1 MYSSVCFSFAN
12 VCNENHAYRVWLSQ
26 NTLRCRSELKKYGH
40 RFMQKKT
47 EQTTDSL
54 NKVVFFLSAT
64 LILLFSLVTIL
75 FNDQANQLITQI
87 LNWVSRTFSWY
98 YLLAATL
105 YLVFVVFIA
114 LSRYGDIKLGP
125 KHSKPEF
132 SLLSWSAML
141 FSAGIGIDLMFFSV
155 AEPLSHYMNPP
166 VGEGQ
171 TFEAARQSMVWTLFH
186 YGLTGWSMY
195 ALVGVALGYFSYRYN
210 LPLTIRSALYPIFGK
225 RINGWIG
232 HSVDTAAVLGTIF
245 GIATTCG
252 IGVVQL
258 NYGLHVLFDVP
269 ENLLIQS
276 ALIAVAVIITAIS
289 VASGVNKGLRILS
302 EVNIYVSI
310 GLLLFILVMG
320 NTEFLL
326 AALIQNFGDYISQF
340 PQLSLTSFPFQ
351 QPKEWMNS
359 WTLFFWAW
367 WIAWSPFVGLFLA
380 RISRGRTIREF
391 VAGTLIIPLLF
402 TLTWLSIF
410 GNSALHSVI
419 FDGNTQL
426 ATTVLANPAHGFY
439 DLLAQ
444 YPWFPFLAGVATITG
459 LLFYVTSADSG
470 ALVLGNFTTKF
481 SNIEHDSPRWLSVFW
496 ALAIGLLT
504 LAMLMANGVT
514 ALQNTTIIMGLPFS
528 FVIFFVMAGL
538 YKSLRLEDF
547 RQASTSMNAAPVVG
561 NVDIFNW
568 KKRLSRVMLHANLSQ
583 TQQML
588 EEVCKP
594 AMQAVA
600 TEFINKGIQVDL
612 AEKALDDEPELSH
625 LDLTIQLDEEENF
638 VYQIWPIRYDTPNFS
653 SRGKRTKKYYYR
665 LETYLFEGSQGN
677 DLVGYSKEQVINDI
691 LDKYERHLMFL
702 HINRISPG
710 KRPLFPDPDQ

>member
-1 MYSSVCFSFAN
+1 
-12 VCNENHAYRVWLSQ
+12 
-26 NTLRCRSELKKYGH
+26 
-40 RFMQKKT
+40 MQKKN
-47 EQTTDSL
+47 EEVQDSL
-54 NKVVFFLSAT
+54 NKVVFYFSAT
-64 LILLFSLVTIL
+64 LILLFSIITIL
-75 FNDQANQLITQI
+75 FNEQANQVITNI
-87 LNWVSRTFSWY
+87 LNWVSATFSWY

-105 YLVFVVFIA
+105 YLVFILFIA
-114 LSRYGDIKLGP
+114 CSRYGEIKLGP

-155 AEPLSHYMNPP
+155 AEPLSHYMHPP
-166 VGEGQ
+166 VGEGE

-195 ALVGVALGYFSYRYN
+195 ALIGVALGYFSYRYN

-225 RINGWIG
+225 KINGPIG
-232 HSVDTAAVLGTIF
+232 HTVDTAAVLGTIF

-258 NYGLHVLFDVP
+258 NYGLHVLFGLP
-269 ENLLIQS
+269 ENLWVQT
-276 ALIAVAVIITAIS
+276 ALILVAVIITIFS
-289 VASGVNKGLRILS
+289 VAAGVNKGIRILS
-302 EVNIYVSI
+302 EINIYVSI
-310 GLLLFILVMG
+310 GLLLFILFVG

-326 AALIQNFGDYISQF
+326 GALIQNFGDYISQF
-340 PQLSLTSFPFQ
+340 PQLSLTSFPFE

-391 VAGTLIIPLLF
+391 VTGTLVIPLLF

-410 GNSALHSVI
+410 GNSALYSVI

-426 ATTVLANPAHGFY
+426 AATVLDNPAHGFY

-444 YPWFPFLAGVATITG
+444 YPGFMFTAGVATITG

-481 SNIEHDSPRWLSVFW
+481 SNIEHDSPRWLSIFW
-496 ALAIGLLT
+496 AIAIGLLT

-547 RQASTSMNAAPVVG
+547 RQASTSLNAAPVVG

-568 KKRLSRVMLHANLSQ
+568 KKRLSRVMLHPSLNQ
-583 TQQML
+583 TRNML
-588 EEVCKP
+588 DDVCKP
-594 AMQAVA
+594 AIQAVA
-600 TEFINKGIQVDL
+600 SELISKGIQVDVQ
-612 AEKALDDEPELSH
+612 EKPVDHEPELYH
-625 LDLTIQLDEEENF
+625 LDLVIQLDEEENF
-638 VYQIWPIRYDTPNFS
+638 VYAIWPVRYDTPNFS
-653 SRGKRTKKYYYR
+653 ARGKRTKRYYYR
-665 LETYLFEGSQGN
+665 LESYLFEGSQGN

-691 LDKYERHLMFL
+691 LDKYERHMMYL

-710 KRPLFPDPDQ
+710 KRPLFPDRES

>member
-1 MYSSVCFSFAN
+1 
-12 VCNENHAYRVWLSQ
+12 
-26 NTLRCRSELKKYGH
+26 
-40 RFMQKKT
+40 MQKKT
-47 EQTTDSL
+47 EQVQDSL
-54 NKVVFFLSAT
+54 NKVVFYVSAT

-75 FNDQANQLITQI
+75 FNQQANLVITNI

-105 YLVFVVFIA
+105 YLVFIIFIA
-114 LSRYGDIKLGP
+114 CSRYGEIKLGP

-171 TFEAARQSMVWTLFH
+171 TFEAARQSMIWTLFH

-195 ALVGVALGYFSYRYN
+195 ALIGVALGYFSYRYN

-225 RINGWIG
+225 KIHGPIG
-232 HSVDTAAVLGTIF
+232 HTVDTAAVLGTIF

-258 NYGLHVLFDVP
+258 NYGLHVLFDLP
-269 ENLLIQS
+269 ENLWVQTG
-276 ALIAVAVIITAIS
+276 LIAVAVIITIIS
-289 VASGVNKGLRILS
+289 VASGVNKGIRVLS
-302 EVNIYVSI
+302 EINIYVSI
-310 GLLLFILVMG
+310 GLLLFILMMG

-340 PQLSLTSFPFQ
+340 PKLSLTSFPFE

-410 GNSALHSVI
+410 GNSALHSVM

-426 ATTVLANPAHGFY
+426 ATTVLENPAHGFY

-444 YPWFPFLAGVATITG
+444 YPGFSFIAGIATITG

-481 SNIEHDSPRWLSVFW
+481 TNIEHDSPRWLSIFW
-496 ALAIGLLT
+496 AIAIGLLT

-568 KKRLSRVMLHANLSQ
+568 KKRLSRVMLHPSLSQ
-583 TQQML
+583 TRSML
-588 EEVCKP
+588 NEVCKP
-594 AMQAVA
+594 AIEAVA
-600 TEFINKGIQVDL
+600 AELITKGVHVDVQ
-612 AEKALDDEPELSH
+612 EKPVEDEPELYH
-625 LDLTIQLDEEENF
+625 LDLIIQLDEEENF
-638 VYQIWPIRYDTPNFS
+638 VYEIWPVRYDTPNFS
-653 SRGKRTKKYYYR
+653 SRGKRAKRYYYR
-665 LETYLFEGSQGN
+665 LESYLFEGSQGN

-691 LDKYERHLMFL
+691 LDKYERHMMYL

-710 KRPLFPDPDQ
+710 TRPLFPDREN

>member
-1 MYSSVCFSFAN
+1 
-12 VCNENHAYRVWLSQ
+12 
-26 NTLRCRSELKKYGH
+26 
-40 RFMQKKT
+40 MQKKN
-47 EQTTDSL
+47 EEMQDGL
-54 NKVVFFLSAT
+54 NKVVFYFSAT
-64 LILLFSLVTIL
+64 LILLFSIITIL
-75 FNDQANQLITQI
+75 FNEQANQVIINI

-105 YLVFVVFIA
+105 YLVFIVFIA
-114 LSRYGDIKLGP
+114 CSRYGEIKLGP

-155 AEPLSHYMNPP
+155 AEPLSHYINPP
-166 VGEGQ
+166 VGEGE

-195 ALVGVALGYFSYRYN
+195 ALIGVALGYFSYRYN

-225 RINGWIG
+225 KINGPIG
-232 HSVDTAAVLGTIF
+232 HTVDTAAVLGTIF

-258 NYGLHVLFDVP
+258 NYGLHVLFDLP
-269 ENLLIQS
+269 ENIWIQT
-276 ALIAVAVIITAIS
+276 ALIAVAVIITIIS
-289 VASGVNKGLRILS
+289 VTAGVNKGIRILS
-302 EVNIYVSI
+302 EINIYVSI
-310 GLLLFILVMG
+310 GLLLFILFVG

-340 PQLSLTSFPFQ
+340 PKLSLTSFHFE

-391 VAGTLIIPLLF
+391 VTGTLVIPLLF

-410 GNSALHSVI
+410 GNSALYSVI

-426 ATTVLANPAHGFY
+426 ATTVLENPAHGFY

-444 YPWFPFLAGVATITG
+444 YPGFTFTAGVATITG

-481 SNIEHDSPRWLSVFW
+481 TNIEHDSPRWLSVFW
-496 ALAIGLLT
+496 AIAIGLLT

-547 RQASTSMNAAPVVG
+547 RQASTSLNAAPVVG
-561 NVDIFNW
+561 NVDILNW
-568 KKRLSRVMLHANLSQ
+568 KKRLSRVMLHPSLSQ
-583 TQQML
+583 TRTML
-588 EEVCKP
+588 DNVCKP
-594 AMQAVA
+594 AIEAVA
-600 TEFINKGIQVDL
+600 TELIDKGIQVNIQ
-612 AEKALDDEPELSH
+612 EKSLEEEPELYH

-638 VYQIWPIRYDTPNFS
+638 VYEIWPVRYDTPNFS
-653 SRGKRTKKYYYR
+653 SRGKRTKRYYYR
-665 LETYLFEGSQGN
+665 LESYLFEGSQGN

-691 LDKYERHLMFL
+691 LDKYERHMMYL

-710 KRPLFPDPDQ
+710 KRPLFPDREI

>member
-1 MYSSVCFSFAN
+1 
-12 VCNENHAYRVWLSQ
+12 
-26 NTLRCRSELKKYGH
+26 
-40 RFMQKKT
+40 MQKKT

-105 YLVFVVFIA
+105 YLVFVLFIA

-225 RINGWIG
+225 RVNGWIG

-276 ALIAVAVIITAIS
+276 ALIAVAVIITVIS
-289 VASGVNKGLRILS
+289 VTSGVNKGLRILS

-528 FVIFFVMAGL
+528 FVIFFVIAGL

-665 LETYLFEGSQGN
+665 LETYLFEGSQSN